1 MLLLKTK
8 NLGASSLSLPSVK
21 ICVFHFAVFIFAT
34 LFRCIAEV
42 KMAASAPV
50 MRYAAARIAF
60 LSLKFLTCFLCN
72 ELQHMSFTI
81 LSAFNNVAWN
91 SGVLSLDPLLCISLW
106 CLASNWVVERHFLR
120 CQFTLDS
127 NPSQTLRD
135 LVRVAWTS
143 FICLKLK
150 NCQRK
155 KPPCSSNGVLVGNP
169 LVSGVSKM

>member
-1 MLLLKTK
+1 MYLLLLHYLKTGVNGISTSRTPSGSWCWHSLPISTAEGGEARRVLLLKTK

-91 SGVLSLDPLLCISLW
+91 SGVLSLDPLLCVSLW
-106 CLASNWVVERHFLR
+106 CLASNWVVEHHFLR

-127 NPSQTLRD
+127 NP
-135 LVRVAWTS
+135 
-143 FICLKLK
+143 
-150 NCQRK
+150 
-155 KPPCSSNGVLVGNP
+155 
-169 LVSGVSKM
+169 